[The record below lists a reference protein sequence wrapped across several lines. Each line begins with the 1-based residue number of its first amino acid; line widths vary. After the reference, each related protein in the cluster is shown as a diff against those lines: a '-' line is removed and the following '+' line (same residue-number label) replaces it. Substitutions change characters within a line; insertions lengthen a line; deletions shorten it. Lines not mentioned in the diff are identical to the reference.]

1 MNAAR
6 FGELLDRALGL
17 NPVSIGPAAIER
29 AVEMRIKAC
38 NLSND
43 DEYWELLQHSREEVQ
58 ELIEAVVVPE
68 TWFFR
73 DPAAYA
79 AMVGFVIER
88 ALKGDPSRQH
98 RLLSLPCSSGEEPYT
113 MAMALLDA
121 GVPASRFRIDA
132 VDVSARALARAQLG
146 IYGRNSFRSTDLG
159 FRERH
164 FEPIEAGYRVS
175 DSVREPVQFSQGNI
189 VDPTLLLGAEPYDVI
204 FCRNLLIYFDTQIQN
219 RTLGLLRGLLAPDG
233 VLFVGHSE
241 AGLMAANGFASA
253 KIPMA
258 FAFHKA
264 LAQPARPKAEPAP
277 ARSQYR
283 QKPALGRIQPLPE
296 RPRAPVARPHIA
308 EPGKPGPAIA
318 ELRRLADSGRLGEAA
333 QGCETYIREFG
344 PSPEVF
350 VLLGLI
356 RDAAGDPSGAANYYR
371 KALYLEPASSEALH
385 HLALLLK
392 QQGDHTGA
400 KLLEGRLQRQEMR
413 RSR

>member
-17 NPVSIGPAAIER
+17 NPVSIGSSAIER

-38 NLSND
+38 NLQND
-43 DEYWELLQHSREEVQ
+43 DDYWDLLQHSRDEVQ

-73 DPAAYA
+73 DPPAYA

-88 ALKGDPSRQH
+88 AVKGDPSRQQ
-98 RLLSLPCSSGEEPYT
+98 RLLSLPCSTGEEPYT
-113 MAMALLDA
+113 MAMALIDA
-121 GVPASRFRIDA
+121 GVPASRFQIDA
-132 VDVSARALARAQLG
+132 VDVSARSLSRAQLG
-146 IYGRNSFRSTDLG
+146 IYGRNSFRSKDLA

-164 FEPIEAGYRVS
+164 FEPTEAGHRVS
-175 DSVREPVQFSQGNI
+175 DTVRGPVQFSQGNI
-189 VDPTLLLGAEPYDVI
+189 VDPNLLLGAQPYDVI
-204 FCRNLLIYFDTQIQN
+204 FCRNLLIYFDIQIQN
-219 RTLGLLRGLLAPDG
+219 HTLGLLRGLLAPDG

-258 FAFHKA
+258 FAFQKA
-264 LAQPARPKAEPAP
+264 AAQPVRPKAEPAP
-277 ARSQYR
+277 PRSPNR
-283 QKPALGRIQPLPE
+283 QKPALGRVPPLE
-296 RPRAPVARPHIA
+296 RPRAPVARPQIA
-308 EPGKPGPAIA
+308 QPPKPGPGIE
-318 ELRRLADSGRLGEAA
+318 ELRRIADGGRLVEAA
-333 QGCETYIREFG
+333 QGCETHIREFG
-344 PSPEVF
+344 PSPEIF

-371 KALYLEPASSEALH
+371 KAIYLEPSSSEALH

-392 QQGDHTGA
+392 KQGDSSGA
-400 KLLEGRLQRQEMR
+400 KLLEERLQRQEMR

>member
-6 FGELLDRALGL
+6 FGALLDRALGL
-17 NPVSIGPAAIER
+17 NPVSIGAAAIER

-38 NLSND
+38 NLANEND
-43 DEYWELLQHSREEVQ
+43 YWDLLQQSRAEVQ

-73 DPAAYA
+73 DPPAYA
-79 AMVGFVIER
+79 AMVGFVTER
-88 ALKGDPSRQH
+88 VKGDPGRQQ

-132 VDVSARALARAQLG
+132 VDVSARAIARAQGG
-146 IYGRNSFRSTDLG
+146 IYGRNSFRSKDLG

-164 FEPIEAGYRVS
+164 FEPIEAGHRVS
-175 DSVREPVQFSQGNI
+175 DTVRGPVQFRQGNI
-189 VDPTLLLGAEPYDVI
+189 VDPNLLAGADPYDVI

-219 RTLGLLRGLLAPDG
+219 RTLSLLRGLLAPDG

-258 FAFHKA
+258 FAFRKA
-264 LAQPARPKAEPAP
+264 QAQAAKPKVEPAP
-277 ARSQYR
+277 PRPLHR
-283 QKPALGRIQPLPE
+283 QKPAPGRVQPLEP
-296 RPRAPVARPHIA
+296 PRAPVVRPQIA
-308 EPGKPGPAIA
+308 QPAQRGPTID
-318 ELRRLADSGRLGEAA
+318 ELRRIADSGRLGEAA
-333 QGCETYIREFG
+333 QGCEAHIREFG
-344 PSPEVF
+344 PSPDVF

-392 QQGDHTGA
+392 QQGDETGA
-400 KLLEGRLQRQEMR
+400 KLLEERLQRQEMR